1 MDIVTK
7 NLVII
12 ERCIKSNSYEEVES
26 ERFELKDLSKG
37 WGDDWYKAVCSFL
50 NTNGGIIVIG
60 INDKNNSN
68 PKSYKFTN
76 YDNSDKNEKHLKD
89 ILPKK
94 FTNKDSVAIDVSKNI
109 TFEIRDFLT
118 GRVMIVYIT
127 ELDTEQKYVFYNGN
141 AYYRKITGDHIL
153 AKREIEEY
161 EEIKNERISTQE
173 LSLIKN
179 TTVKDI
185 NLDILNDYIYQYNK
199 GKKRGENLKKSLEE
213 AQTFIIEQGF
223 LFENQITLLG
233 MLVCGNKPEKFIQG
247 KCQVDCYVVNPNSKN
262 IAEDKE
268 VFEYN
273 VIELIKASQS
283 FVWRNIQ
290 VGVAYTNG
298 GQSLPEYPEE
308 LIRESI
314 NNAIA
319 HRSYS
324 SNRFIIIEIRP
335 NETLLIRNPGMFQ
348 NRQRIYINDSKLK
361 IRRIK
366 PFQVARNPKLTHLL
380 KSFDYWE
387 GKGKGLSSLID
398 ACLDNKI
405 DMPYYILSEDE
416 ISLFIPK
423 GKIYDN
429 EMASWLESFSG
440 YINAKL
446 GNELSE
452 DEKVVLSFFKKS
464 EDLNQKERYTILL
477 TSNNNHSEI
486 IRKLEEK
493 DIIFRYENSPEY
505 YPIYLVD
512 RNLLKTDFSD
522 KLKEIFKNDWDAL
535 DLKFK
540 EILNA
545 IYLKS
550 NFGNKNEIISA
561 NNIGNYLFF
570 LKNKKITDSNNYE
583 SFKRKNRSLFNV
595 LENNNFIK
603 RKDLKKKEEGGKP
616 DFIINNNFLS
626 ENNLFKN

>member
-335 NETLLIRNPGMFQ
+335 N
-348 NRQRIYINDSKLK
+348 
-361 IRRIK
+361 
-366 PFQVARNPKLTHLL
+366 
-380 KSFDYWE
+380 
-387 GKGKGLSSLID
+387 
-398 ACLDNKI
+398 
-405 DMPYYILSEDE
+405 
-416 ISLFIPK
+416 
-423 GKIYDN
+423 
-429 EMASWLESFSG
+429 
-440 YINAKL
+440 
-446 GNELSE
+446 
-452 DEKVVLSFFKKS
+452 
-464 EDLNQKERYTILL
+464 
-477 TSNNNHSEI
+477 
-486 IRKLEEK
+486 
-493 DIIFRYENSPEY
+493 
-505 YPIYLVD
+505 
-512 RNLLKTDFSD
+512 
-522 KLKEIFKNDWDAL
+522 
-535 DLKFK
+535 
-540 EILNA
+540 
-545 IYLKS
+545 
-550 NFGNKNEIISA
+550 
-561 NNIGNYLFF
+561 
-570 LKNKKITDSNNYE
+570 
-583 SFKRKNRSLFNV
+583 
-595 LENNNFIK
+595 
-603 RKDLKKKEEGGKP
+603 
-616 DFIINNNFLS
+616 
-626 ENNLFKN
+626 